1 VIFPVDA
8 PRLWGAAAAPADEAT
23 SESDATVLTT
33 DQRARFVAR
42 VERRHGLRP
51 GEVAEFAIRPD
62 ALHLFDPQT
71 GAALR

>member
-1 VIFPVDA
+1 VIFPSNA
-8 PRLWGAAAAPADEAT
+8 PPLGGAAAAAADEAT
-23 SESDATVLTT
+23 SESDATVLTA

-42 VERRHGLRP
+42 VERRHGLRQ
-51 GEVAEFAIRPD
+51 GEVAEFAIRSD